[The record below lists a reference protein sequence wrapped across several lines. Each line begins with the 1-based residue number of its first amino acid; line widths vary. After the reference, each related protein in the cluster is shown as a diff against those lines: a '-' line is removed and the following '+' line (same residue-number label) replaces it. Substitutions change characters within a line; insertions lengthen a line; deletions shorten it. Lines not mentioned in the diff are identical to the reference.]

1 MKDEMAAGAKP
12 GEFFGCILPG
22 TFAGFQAEYRAARES
37 AAIFDTN
44 WHATFALSGPDRV
57 RYLNAIVSND
67 VKSLGEGHGLLAL
80 LLNPQGRILAELEI
94 FALADK
100 LLVRTHASVRD
111 RTQETLEKYIIMDDV
126 ELADVSD
133 EFGSM
138 AIAGPRAAS
147 LIEKAG
153 NLKIATEPEF
163 SITDTV
169 VDEIPCQLV
178 RRSQI
183 GICGADLIARREHL
197 AELWRMLTLAVK
209 EQGGEPAGFEAYE
222 SLRLEARTPFFPADF
237 NDTVIPHEAA
247 LENSHISFSKGC
259 YTGQEIVE
267 RVRSRGH
274 VNRLRVNL
282 RFSLNTPPSRATRL
296 HHSGNEIGLVTSS
309 AYSPEAA
316 SAIGMGYVRKEY
328 AEAGSELE
336 IDGGKAWVR

>member
-1 MKDEMAAGAKP
+1 MESPLMKDEMAAGAKP

-44 WHATFALSGPDRV
+44 WHATFALTGPDRV
-57 RYLNAIVSND
+57 RYLNAVVSND
-67 VKSLGEGHGLLAL
+67 VKSLGEGQGLLAL

-94 FALADK
+94 YALADK
-100 LLVRTHASVRD
+100 LLVRTHDSVRD
-111 RTQETLEKYIIMDDV
+111 RTRETLDKYIIMDDV

-163 SITDTV
+163 SITDAV

-183 GICGADLIARREHL
+183 AVCGAELIAQREHL
-197 AELWRMLTLAVK
+197 AELWRRLTLAVK

-222 SLRLEARTPFFPADF
+222 SLRL
-237 NDTVIPHEAA
+237 
-247 LENSHISFSKGC
+247 
-259 YTGQEIVE
+259 
-267 RVRSRGH
+267 
-274 VNRLRVNL
+274 
-282 RFSLNTPPSRATRL
+282 
-296 HHSGNEIGLVTSS
+296 
-309 AYSPEAA
+309 
-316 SAIGMGYVRKEY
+316 
-328 AEAGSELE
+328 
-336 IDGGKAWVR
+336 